1 MITEKPSATKGMSQS
16 SRILILQSLI
26 PIATSLTATQL
37 EGFTLRLGEALF
49 KLSDQSVRPEEANIS
64 FHSYNNIKKN
74 SSAFYRLASSK
85 LSELFA
91 REVRILEKG
100 HQQRQ
105 LEDDA
110 SLALVTFDEMENK
123 VLLETLTQA
132 VELDNADEL
141 VKLNLRISHLLK
153 IDQMSVKTN
162 PFRPEV
168 FLKAIYKAWCEFEP
182 VSDSHHLMLRIM
194 RPEIFLQLNPILR
207 ELNNALKDRGIL
219 PKDTDLYKFNKHK
232 QSPASASSTL
242 SKKQTVDP
250 FFESKIKGILYANQ
264 PTEGEQQ
271 LNPNDFGAPNSNG
284 NGSGSNYSS
293 NHGAANAGANPG
305 SQSGA
310 GTPGTI
316 TIDRAFFEYLT
327 GIQSKTVQIGSENH
341 NATTLRGIVDQAP
354 VNTISQ
360 IDSNT
365 IGLLAKIFD
374 FVFSDPHIPADL
386 KSLIGQLQ
394 IPTLKAALID
404 REFFF
409 KQTHP
414 ARVLIDTLAKSSV
427 TWNPDKGVDDPLY
440 KMIAKTVERVQN
452 EFDQQ
457 LELFTDVAAD
467 LTQFIEEEERISEK
481 ALEEPIA
488 QAIQQEKIR
497 QAREL
502 ASNDVAARTDTGEVA
517 GFIESFLEQQWVNIL
532 VLAHTVKEQKPQAL
546 ERTLKTM
553 DDLIWSVKPKNSVEE
568 RHELVNKLPALLSSL
583 NTWLNAIKWEDPSRV
598 IFFSKLAERHAS
610 IARAPL
616 EVSARRQV
624 ELAVNVAQKA
634 SERSM
639 QKSRMDHSIPD
650 QFVFFID
657 QIERGNWFDFTRN
670 NGSVVRFKLAWVSPR
685 RSRFIFTNRQG
696 HDAFSISSEE
706 LIEIFRSG
714 RAVLISDDPVVER
727 ALQAVLDERY
737 E

>member
-1 MITEKPSATKGMSQS
+1 MSQS
-16 SRILILQSLI
+16 SRIVILQSLI

-64 FHSYNNIKKN
+64 FHSYNHLKKN
-74 SSAFYRLASSK
+74 SAAFYRLASGK
-85 LSELFA
+85 LAELFA
-91 REVRILEKG
+91 YEVRLLEKG
-100 HQQRQ
+100 HKPRQ
-105 LEDDA
+105 LEDDS

-123 VLLETLTQA
+123 VLLETLSQSI
-132 VELDNADEL
+132 ELDNADEL

-153 IDQMSVKTN
+153 IDQINVKYN

-182 VSDSHHLMLRIM
+182 VSDSHHLVLRIL

-207 ELNNALKDRGIL
+207 ELNNALIERGIL
-219 PKDTDLYKFNKHK
+219 PKASDLYRVNKLHG
-232 QSPASASSTL
+232 SPASTLSTL
-242 SKKQTVDP
+242 SKKTAADP
-250 FFESKIKGILYANQ
+250 FFESKIKGILFAKK
-264 PTEGEQQ
+264 EGEPDQPISKEAATAVD
-271 LNPNDFGAPNSNG
+271 PNFHTGETTNVVMDN
-284 NGSGSNYSS
+284 
-293 NHGAANAGANPG
+293 
-305 SQSGA
+305 Q
-310 GTPGTI
+310 GTV
-316 TIDRAFFEYLT
+316 TIDRGFFEYLT
-327 GIQSKTVQIGSENH
+327 GIQARTMQVNPGSG
-341 NATTLRGIVDQAP
+341 TSSSTLRGIVEQAP
-354 VNTISQ
+354 QNTITQ
-360 IDSNT
+360 IDTNT

-374 FVFSDPHIPADL
+374 YVFSDPHIPADL

-440 KMIAKTVERVQN
+440 KMIAKTVERVQK

-457 LELFTDVAAD
+457 LELFSDVAND
-467 LTQFIEEEERISEK
+467 LTQFLEEEEKLSEK
-481 ALEEPIA
+481 EIEEPIA
-488 QAIQQEKIR
+488 QAMQQEKIR

-502 ASNDVAARTDTGEVA
+502 ATNDVATRTDSGEVA
-517 GFIESFLEQQWVNIL
+517 GFIETFLEQQWVNIL

-568 RHELVNKLPALLSSL
+568 RHELVNKLPSLLSSL

-610 IARAPL
+610 IARAPA
-616 EVSARRQV
+616 EVSTRRQV
-624 ELAVNVAQKA
+624 EIAVNVAQKA
-634 SERSM
+634 SEKSM
-639 QKSRMDHSIPD
+639 KKSRNDQTMPD

-657 QIERGNWFDFTRN
+657 QMERGSWFDFTRN

-706 LIEIFRSG
+706 LLDIFRTG
-714 RAVLISDDPVVER
+714 KAIMINDEPVVDR
-727 ALQAVLDERY
+727 ALQAVVEERN
-737 E
+737 

>member
-1 MITEKPSATKGMSQS
+1 MITEHQPPKQGMSHS

-64 FHSYNNIKKN
+64 FHAYNHLKKN
-74 SSAFYRLASSK
+74 NSAFYRLASSK

-132 VELDNADEL
+132 IELDNADEL

-153 IDQMSVKTN
+153 IDQINVRYN

-168 FLKAIYKAWCEFEP
+168 FLKAIYKAWCDFEP
-182 VSDSHHLMLRIM
+182 ISDSHHLVLRIL
-194 RPEIFLQLNPILR
+194 RPEMFLQLSPILR
-207 ELNNALKDRGIL
+207 ELNNALIDRGIL
-219 PKDTDLYKFNKHK
+219 PKASDLFKLNKNPH
-232 QSPASASSTL
+232 ASFSGSSTT
-242 SKKQTVDP
+242 SKKNADP
-250 FFESKIKGILYANQ
+250 FFASKIKGILYANQ
-264 PTEGEQQ
+264 STEEHEAHHAASTGMV
-271 LNPNDFGAPNSNG
+271 APDG
-284 NGSGSNYSS
+284 GQTGV
-293 NHGAANAGANPG
+293 PG
-305 SQSGA
+305 QS
-310 GTPGTI
+310 TV

-327 GIQSKTVQIGSENH
+327 GIQSRGITLGSEAH
-341 NATTLRGIVDQAP
+341 NATTLRGIMEQAP
-354 VNTISQ
+354 ENTISQ

-386 KSLIGQLQ
+386 KNLIGQLQ

-409 KQTHP
+409 NQSHP

-427 TWNPDKGVDDPLY
+427 TWNPDKGVEDPLY
-440 KMIAKTVERVQN
+440 KMIAKTVERVQL

-457 LELFTDVAAD
+457 LGLFSDVAAD
-467 LTQFIEEEERISEK
+467 LSQFIEEEEKLSDQ

-502 ASNDVAARTDTGEVA
+502 ANNDVAARTDTGEIA

-553 DDLIWSVKPKNSVEE
+553 DDLIWSLKPKNSVEE

-624 ELAVNVAQKA
+624 EMAVNVAQKA

-639 QKSRMDHSIPD
+639 KKTKDDQTMPD

-657 QIERGNWFDFTRN
+657 QIERGSWYDFTRN
-670 NGSVVRFKLAWVSPR
+670 NGSVVRFKLAWISPR

-714 RAVLISDDPVVER
+714 KAQLISDEPVVER
-727 ALQAVLDERY
+727 ALQAAIEERDE
-737 E
+737 

>member
-1 MITEKPSATKGMSQS
+1 MATELKSPQKAMSQS
-16 SRILILQSLI
+16 SRIVILQSLI

-64 FHSYNNIKKN
+64 FHSYNHLKKN
-74 SSAFYRLASSK
+74 SAAFYRLASGK
-85 LSELFA
+85 LAELFA
-91 REVRILEKG
+91 YEVRLLEKG
-100 HQQRQ
+100 HKPRQ
-105 LEDDA
+105 LEDDS

-123 VLLETLTQA
+123 VLLETLSQSI
-132 VELDNADEL
+132 ELDNADEL

-153 IDQMSVKTN
+153 IDQINVKYN

-182 VSDSHHLMLRIM
+182 VSDSHHLVLRIL

-207 ELNNALKDRGIL
+207 ELNNALIERGIL
-219 PKDTDLYKFNKHK
+219 PKASDLYRVNKLHG
-232 QSPASASSTL
+232 SPASTLSTL
-242 SKKQTVDP
+242 SKKTAADP
-250 FFESKIKGILYANQ
+250 FFESKIKGILFAKK
-264 PTEGEQQ
+264 EGEPDQPISKEAATAVD
-271 LNPNDFGAPNSNG
+271 PNFHTGETTNVVMDN
-284 NGSGSNYSS
+284 
-293 NHGAANAGANPG
+293 
-305 SQSGA
+305 Q
-310 GTPGTI
+310 GTV
-316 TIDRAFFEYLT
+316 TIDRGFFEYLT
-327 GIQSKTVQIGSENH
+327 GIQARTMQVNPGSG
-341 NATTLRGIVDQAP
+341 TSSSTLRGIVEQAP
-354 VNTISQ
+354 QNTITQ
-360 IDSNT
+360 IDTNT

-374 FVFSDPHIPADL
+374 YVFSDPHIPADL

-440 KMIAKTVERVQN
+440 KMIAKTVERVQK

-457 LELFTDVAAD
+457 LELFSDVAND
-467 LTQFIEEEERISEK
+467 LTQFLEEEEKLSEK
-481 ALEEPIA
+481 EIEEPIA
-488 QAIQQEKIR
+488 QAMQQEKIR

-502 ASNDVAARTDTGEVA
+502 ATNDVATRTDSGEVA
-517 GFIESFLEQQWVNIL
+517 GFIETFLEQQWVNIL

-568 RHELVNKLPALLSSL
+568 RHELVNKLPSLLSSL

-610 IARAPL
+610 IARAPA
-616 EVSARRQV
+616 EVSTRRQV
-624 ELAVNVAQKA
+624 EIAVNVAQKA
-634 SERSM
+634 SEKSM
-639 QKSRMDHSIPD
+639 KKSRNDQTMPD

-657 QIERGNWFDFTRN
+657 QMERGSWFDFTRN

-685 RSRFIFTNRQG
+685 RSRFILTNRQG

-706 LIEIFRSG
+706 LLDIFRTG
-714 RAVLISDDPVVER
+714 KAIMINDEPVVDR
-727 ALQAVLDERY
+727 ALQAVVEERN
-737 E
+737 

>member
-1 MITEKPSATKGMSQS
+1 MITEHKAPQKGMSHS
-16 SRILILQSLI
+16 SRIVILQSLI

-64 FHSYNNIKKN
+64 FHSYNHLKKN
-74 SSAFYRLASSK
+74 SGAFYRLASGK

-91 REVRILEKG
+91 YEVRLLEKG
-100 HQQRQ
+100 HKPRA
-105 LEDDA
+105 LEDDS

-123 VLLETLTQA
+123 VLLETLSQSI
-132 VELDNADEL
+132 ELDNADEL

-153 IDQMSVKTN
+153 IDQINVKYN

-182 VSDSHHLMLRIM
+182 VADSHHLVLRILK
-194 RPEIFLQLNPILR
+194 PETFLQLNPILR
-207 ELNNALKDRGIL
+207 ELNNALIERGIL
-219 PKDTDLYKFNKHK
+219 PKASDLFKLNKH
-232 QSPASASSTL
+232 QGSAASNNSTL
-242 SKKQTVDP
+242 SRKTAVDP
-250 FFESKIKGILYANQ
+250 FFESKIKGILFANQ
-264 PTEGEQQ
+264 DP
-271 LNPNDFGAPNSNG
+271 
-284 NGSGSNYSS
+284 
-293 NHGAANAGANPG
+293 
-305 SQSGA
+305 GA
-310 GTPGTI
+310 GTQQISKEAVTAADPNFHVNEATNVVMDHQGTV
-316 TIDRAFFEYLT
+316 TIDRQFFEYLT
-327 GIQSKTVQIGSENH
+327 GIQGKAIPIDPRTS
-341 NATTLRGIVDQAP
+341 NAATLRGIVEQAP
-354 VNTISQ
+354 QNTITQ

-374 FVFSDPHIPADL
+374 YVFSDPHIPADL

-440 KMIAKTVERVQN
+440 KMIARTVERVQK

-457 LELFTDVAAD
+457 LELFSDVAAD
-467 LTQFIEEEERISEK
+467 LAQFLEEEEKQSQKEI
-481 ALEEPIA
+481 EEPIA
-488 QAIQQEKIR
+488 QAMQQEKIR

-502 ASNDVAARTDTGEVA
+502 ATNDVATRTDSGEVA

-610 IARAPL
+610 IARAPM
-616 EVSARRQV
+616 EVSTRRQV
-624 ELAVNVAQKA
+624 EIAVNVAQKA
-634 SERSM
+634 SE
-639 QKSRMDHSIPD
+639 KSLKKSKNDQTMPD

-657 QIERGNWFDFTRN
+657 QIEKGSWFDFTRN

-706 LIEIFRSG
+706 LIDIFRSG
-714 RAVLISDDPVVER
+714 KALMINDEPVIDR
-727 ALQAVLDERY
+727 ALQAVVEERN
-737 E
+737 

>member
-1 MITEKPSATKGMSQS
+1 MATELKSPQKGMSQS
-16 SRILILQSLI
+16 SRIVILQSLI

-64 FHSYNNIKKN
+64 FHSYNHLKKN
-74 SSAFYRLASSK
+74 SAAFYRLASGK

-91 REVRILEKG
+91 YEVRLLEKG
-100 HQQRQ
+100 HKPRQ
-105 LEDDA
+105 LEDDS

-123 VLLETLTQA
+123 VLLETLSQSI
-132 VELDNADEL
+132 ELDNADEL

-153 IDQMSVKTN
+153 IDQINVKYN

-182 VSDSHHLMLRIM
+182 VSDSHHLVLRILK
-194 RPEIFLQLNPILR
+194 PEIFLQLNPILR
-207 ELNNALKDRGIL
+207 ELNNALIDRGIL
-219 PKDTDLYKFNKHK
+219 PKASDLYRVNKLHG
-232 QSPASASSTL
+232 SPASTLSTL
-242 SKKQTVDP
+242 AKKTAVDP
-250 FFESKIKGILYANQ
+250 FFESKIKGILYAKKDGEPNQ
-264 PTEGEQQ
+264 PVSKEAATAIDPNFHTGETTNVVMDNQ
-271 LNPNDFGAPNSNG
+271 
-284 NGSGSNYSS
+284 
-293 NHGAANAGANPG
+293 
-305 SQSGA
+305 
-310 GTPGTI
+310 GTV
-316 TIDRAFFEYLT
+316 TIDRGFFEYLT
-327 GIQSKTVQIGSENH
+327 GIQARLMPVNPGVSTSSS
-341 NATTLRGIVDQAP
+341 TLRGIVEQAP
-354 VNTISQ
+354 QNTITQ
-360 IDSNT
+360 IDTNT

-374 FVFSDPHIPADL
+374 YVFSDPHIPADL

-440 KMIAKTVERVQN
+440 KMIAKTVERVQK

-457 LELFTDVAAD
+457 LELFSDVAND
-467 LTQFIEEEERISEK
+467 LTQFLEEEEKLSEK
-481 ALEEPIA
+481 EIEEPIA
-488 QAIQQEKIR
+488 QAMQQEKIR
-497 QAREL
+497 QARDL
-502 ASNDVAARTDTGEVA
+502 ATNDVATRTDSGEVA
-517 GFIESFLEQQWVNIL
+517 GFIETFLEQQWVNIL

-568 RHELVNKLPALLSSL
+568 RHELVNKLPSLLSSL

-610 IARAPL
+610 IARAPA
-616 EVSARRQV
+616 EVSTRRQV
-624 ELAVNVAQKA
+624 EIAVNVAQKA
-634 SERSM
+634 SEKSLK
-639 QKSRMDHSIPD
+639 KSRNDLTMPD

-657 QIERGNWFDFTRN
+657 QMERGSWFDFTRN
-670 NGSVVRFKLAWVSPR
+670 NGSVVRFKLAWISPR

-706 LIEIFRSG
+706 LLDIFRTG
-714 RAVLISDDPVVER
+714 KAIMINDEPVVDR
-727 ALQAVLDERY
+727 ALQAVVEERN
-737 E
+737 

>member
-1 MITEKPSATKGMSQS
+1 MATELKSPQKAMSQS
-16 SRILILQSLI
+16 SRIVILQSLI

-64 FHSYNNIKKN
+64 FHSYNHLKKN
-74 SSAFYRLASSK
+74 SAAFYRLASGK
-85 LSELFA
+85 LAELFA
-91 REVRILEKG
+91 YEVRLLEKG
-100 HQQRQ
+100 HKPRQ
-105 LEDDA
+105 LEDDS

-123 VLLETLTQA
+123 VLLETLSQSI
-132 VELDNADEL
+132 ELDNADEL

-153 IDQMSVKTN
+153 IDQINVKYN

-182 VSDSHHLMLRIM
+182 VSDSHHLVLRIL

-207 ELNNALKDRGIL
+207 ELNNALIERGIL
-219 PKDTDLYKFNKHK
+219 PKASDLYRVNKLHG
-232 QSPASASSTL
+232 SPASTLSTL
-242 SKKQTVDP
+242 SKKTAADP
-250 FFESKIKGILYANQ
+250 FFESKIKGILFAKK
-264 PTEGEQQ
+264 EGEPDQPISKEAATAVD
-271 LNPNDFGAPNSNG
+271 PNFHTGETTNVVMDN
-284 NGSGSNYSS
+284 
-293 NHGAANAGANPG
+293 
-305 SQSGA
+305 Q
-310 GTPGTI
+310 GTV
-316 TIDRAFFEYLT
+316 TIDRGFFEYLT
-327 GIQSKTVQIGSENH
+327 GIQARTMQVNPGSG
-341 NATTLRGIVDQAP
+341 TSSSTLRGIVEQAP
-354 VNTISQ
+354 QNTITQ
-360 IDSNT
+360 IDTNT

-374 FVFSDPHIPADL
+374 YVFSDPHIPADL

-440 KMIAKTVERVQN
+440 KMIAKTVERVQK

-457 LELFTDVAAD
+457 LELFSDVAND
-467 LTQFIEEEERISEK
+467 LTQFLEEEEKLSEK
-481 ALEEPIA
+481 EIEEPIA
-488 QAIQQEKIR
+488 QAMQQEKIR

-502 ASNDVAARTDTGEVA
+502 ATNDVATRTDSGEVA
-517 GFIESFLEQQWVNIL
+517 GFIETFLEQQWVNIL

-568 RHELVNKLPALLSSL
+568 RHELVNKLPSLLSSL

-610 IARAPL
+610 IARAPA
-616 EVSARRQV
+616 EVSTRRQV
-624 ELAVNVAQKA
+624 EIAVNVAQKA
-634 SERSM
+634 SEKSM
-639 QKSRMDHSIPD
+639 KKSRNDQTMPD

-657 QIERGNWFDFTRN
+657 QMERGSWFDFTRN

-706 LIEIFRSG
+706 LLDIFRTG
-714 RAVLISDDPVVER
+714 KAIMINDEPVVDR
-727 ALQAVLDERY
+727 ALQAVVEERN
-737 E
+737 

>member
-1 MITEKPSATKGMSQS
+1 MMTEHKPPQQGMSHT

-49 KLSDQSVRPEEANIS
+49 RLADQSVRPEEANIS
-64 FHSYNNIKKN
+64 FHSYNHLKKN
-74 SSAFYRLASSK
+74 SAAFYRLASGK

-91 REVRILEKG
+91 YEVRLLEKG
-100 HQQRQ
+100 HKPRQ
-105 LEDDA
+105 LEDDS

-123 VLLETLTQA
+123 VLLETLNQA
-132 VELDNADEL
+132 IELDNADEL
-141 VKLNLRISHLLK
+141 VKLNLRITHLLK
-153 IDQMSVKTN
+153 IDQSNVKYN

-182 VSDSHHLMLRIM
+182 VSDSHHLVLRIL

-207 ELNNALKDRGIL
+207 ELNNALIDRGIL
-219 PKDTDLYKFNKHK
+219 PKASDLYRVNKLHG
-232 QSPASASSTL
+232 SPASNSTTL
-242 SKKQTVDP
+242 SRKTAVDP
-250 FFESKIKGILYANQ
+250 FFESKIKGILFANQ
-264 PTEGEQQ
+264 ESAPGQPVSKEAATAVSPDFHSGEST
-271 LNPNDFGAPNSNG
+271 NVVMSN
-284 NGSGSNYSS
+284 
-293 NHGAANAGANPG
+293 
-305 SQSGA
+305 Q
-310 GTPGTI
+310 GTVTI
-316 TIDRAFFEYLT
+316 GREFFEYLT
-327 GIQSKTVQIGSENH
+327 GIQGRAIPVGPEAQNST
-341 NATTLRGIVDQAP
+341 ATLRGIVEQAP
-354 VNTISQ
+354 VNTVTQ
-360 IDSNT
+360 IDNNT

-374 FVFSDPHIPADL
+374 YVFSDPHIPADL

-440 KMIAKTVERVQN
+440 KMIAKTVERVQK

-457 LELFTDVAAD
+457 LELFSDAAAD
-467 LTQFIEEEERISEK
+467 LTQFLEEEEKLSEK
-481 ALEEPIA
+481 EIEEPIA
-488 QAIQQEKIR
+488 QAMQQEKIR

-502 ASNDVAARTDTGEVA
+502 ASNDVANRTDSGEVA
-517 GFIESFLEQQWVNIL
+517 GFIETFLEQQWVNIL

-553 DDLIWSVKPKNSVEE
+553 DDLIWSVKPKTNVEE
-568 RHELVNKLPALLSSL
+568 RHELVNKLPSLLSSL

-610 IARAPL
+610 IARAPA
-616 EVSARRQV
+616 EVSTRRQV
-624 ELAVNVAQKA
+624 EIAVNVAQKA
-634 SERSM
+634 SERSLK
-639 QKSRMDHSIPD
+639 KSKNDQTLPD

-657 QIERGNWFDFTRN
+657 QIERGSWFDFTRN
-670 NGSVVRFKLAWVSPR
+670 NGSVVRFKLAWISPR

-706 LIEIFRSG
+706 LLDIFRTG
-714 RAVLISDDPVVER
+714 KAQMINDEPVVDR
-727 ALQAVLDERY
+727 ALQAVVEERN
-737 E
+737 

>member
-1 MITEKPSATKGMSQS
+1 MITDHKPPNKGMSHS
-16 SRILILQSLI
+16 SRIVILQSLI

-64 FHSYNNIKKN
+64 FHSYNHLKKN
-74 SSAFYRLASSK
+74 SAAFYRLASGK

-91 REVRILEKG
+91 YEVRLIEKG
-100 HQQRQ
+100 HKPRT
-105 LEDDA
+105 LEDDT

-123 VLLETLTQA
+123 VLLETLSQSI
-132 VELDNADEL
+132 ELDNADEL

-153 IDQMSVKTN
+153 IDQINVKYN

-182 VSDSHHLMLRIM
+182 VSDSHHLVLRILK
-194 RPEIFLQLNPILR
+194 PETFLQLSPVLR
-207 ELNNALKDRGIL
+207 ELNNALIERGIL
-219 PKDTDLYKFNKHK
+219 PKASDLFRVNKHNV
-232 QSPASASSTL
+232 SPASTLSTL
-242 SKKQTVDP
+242 SKKTAADP
-250 FFESKIKGILYANQ
+250 FFESKIKGIL
-264 PTEGEQQ
+264 
-271 LNPNDFGAPNSNG
+271 F
-284 NGSGSNYSS
+284 
-293 NHGAANAGANPG
+293 ANPEAAP
-305 SQSGA
+305 SQPLTKEQATAFDPNFHQQQAQTQATEATNVVMSNQ
-310 GTPGTI
+310 GTVTI
-316 TIDRAFFEYLT
+316 GREFFEYLT
-327 GIQSKTVQIGSENH
+327 GIQARPIQI
-341 NATTLRGIVDQAP
+341 NANTNNAATLRGIVDQAP
-354 VNTISQ
+354 QNTITQ

-374 FVFSDPHIPADL
+374 YVFSDPHIPADL

-440 KMIAKTVERVQN
+440 KMIAKTVERVQK

-457 LELFTDVAAD
+457 LGLFSDVAAD
-467 LTQFIEEEERISEK
+467 LTQFLEEEEKLSQKE
-481 ALEEPIA
+481 LEEPIA
-488 QAIQQEKIR
+488 QALQQEKIR

-502 ASNDVAARTDTGEVA
+502 ATNDVATRTDSGEVA

-553 DDLIWSVKPKNSVEE
+553 DDLIWSIKPKNSVEE

-610 IARAPL
+610 IARAPV
-616 EVSARRQV
+616 EVSTRRQV
-624 ELAVNVAQKA
+624 EIAVNVAQKA
-634 SERSM
+634 SEKSLK
-639 QKSRMDHSIPD
+639 KSRNDHTMPD

-657 QIERGNWFDFTRN
+657 QIERGSWFDFTRN

-706 LIEIFRSG
+706 LLDIFRTG
-714 RAVLISDDPVVER
+714 KALMINDEPVIER
-727 ALQAVLDERY
+727 ALQAVIEERS
-737 E
+737 EQ

>member
-1 MITEKPSATKGMSQS
+1 MATELKSPQKAMSQS
-16 SRILILQSLI
+16 SRIVILQSLI

-64 FHSYNNIKKN
+64 FHSYNHLKKN
-74 SSAFYRLASSK
+74 SAAFYRLASGK

-91 REVRILEKG
+91 YEVRLLEKG
-100 HQQRQ
+100 HKPRQ
-105 LEDDA
+105 LEDDS

-123 VLLETLTQA
+123 VLLETLSQSI
-132 VELDNADEL
+132 ELDNADEL

-153 IDQMSVKTN
+153 IDQINVKYN

-182 VSDSHHLMLRIM
+182 VSDSHHLVLRILK
-194 RPEIFLQLNPILR
+194 PEIFLQLNPILR
-207 ELNNALKDRGIL
+207 ELNNALIDRGIL
-219 PKDTDLYKFNKHK
+219 PKASDLYRVNKLHG
-232 QSPASASSTL
+232 SPASTLSTL
-242 SKKQTVDP
+242 SKKTAADP
-250 FFESKIKGILYANQ
+250 FFESKIKGILFAKKDGEPDQPVSKEAATAIDPNFHTGETTNVVMDNQ
-264 PTEGEQQ
+264 
-271 LNPNDFGAPNSNG
+271 
-284 NGSGSNYSS
+284 
-293 NHGAANAGANPG
+293 
-305 SQSGA
+305 
-310 GTPGTI
+310 GTV
-316 TIDRAFFEYLT
+316 TIDRGFFEYLT
-327 GIQSKTVQIGSENH
+327 GIQSRAMPVNPGGGTSSS
-341 NATTLRGIVDQAP
+341 TLRGIVEQAP
-354 VNTISQ
+354 QNTITQ
-360 IDSNT
+360 IDTNT

-374 FVFSDPHIPADL
+374 YVFSDPHIPADL

-440 KMIAKTVERVQN
+440 KMIAKTVERVQK

-457 LELFTDVAAD
+457 LELFSDVAND
-467 LTQFIEEEERISEK
+467 LTQFLEEEEKLSEK
-481 ALEEPIA
+481 EIEEPIA
-488 QAIQQEKIR
+488 QAMQQEKIR

-502 ASNDVAARTDTGEVA
+502 ATNDVANRTDSGEVA
-517 GFIESFLEQQWVNIL
+517 GFIETFLEQQWVNIL

-568 RHELVNKLPALLSSL
+568 RHELVNKLPSLLSSL

-610 IARAPL
+610 IARAPA
-616 EVSARRQV
+616 EVSTRRQV
-624 ELAVNVAQKA
+624 EIAVNVAQKA
-634 SERSM
+634 SEKSM
-639 QKSRMDHSIPD
+639 RKNRNDQTMPD

-657 QIERGNWFDFTRN
+657 QMERGSWFDFTRN

-706 LIEIFRSG
+706 LLDIFRTG
-714 RAVLISDDPVVER
+714 KAIMINDEPVVDR
-727 ALQAVLDERY
+727 ALQAVVEERN
-737 E
+737 

>member
-1 MITEKPSATKGMSQS
+1 MSQS
-16 SRILILQSLI
+16 SRIVILQSLI

-49 KLSDQSVRPEEANIS
+49 RLSDQSVRPEEANIS
-64 FHSYNNIKKN
+64 FHSYNHLKKN
-74 SSAFYRLASSK
+74 SAAFYRLASGK

-91 REVRILEKG
+91 YEVRLLEKG
-100 HQQRQ
+100 HKPRQ
-105 LEDDA
+105 LEDDS

-123 VLLETLTQA
+123 VLLETLSQSI
-132 VELDNADEL
+132 ELDNADEL

-153 IDQMSVKTN
+153 IDQINVKYN

-182 VSDSHHLMLRIM
+182 VSDSHHLVLRILK
-194 RPEIFLQLNPILR
+194 PEIFLQLNPILR
-207 ELNNALKDRGIL
+207 ELNNALIDRGIL
-219 PKDTDLYKFNKHK
+219 PKASDLYRLNKLHG
-232 QSPASASSTL
+232 SPASTLSTL
-242 SKKQTVDP
+242 SKKTAVDP
-250 FFESKIKGILYANQ
+250 FFESKIKGILYAKQ
-264 PTEGEQQ
+264 G
-271 LNPNDFGAPNSNG
+271 GAPNQPVSKE
-284 NGSGSNYSS
+284 
-293 NHGAANAGANPG
+293 AATAVDPNF
-305 SQSGA
+305 QSGETTNVVMDNQ
-310 GTPGTI
+310 GTVTI
-316 TIDRAFFEYLT
+316 GREFFEYLT
-327 GIQSKTVQIGSENH
+327 GIQSKSIQVNPGTTNSTN
-341 NATTLRGIVDQAP
+341 TLRGIVEQAP
-354 VNTISQ
+354 QNTITQ
-360 IDSNT
+360 IDTNT

-374 FVFSDPHIPADL
+374 YVFSDPHIPADL

-440 KMIAKTVERVQN
+440 KMIAKTVERVQK

-457 LELFTDVAAD
+457 LELFSDVAND
-467 LTQFIEEEERISEK
+467 LTQFLEEEEKLSEK
-481 ALEEPIA
+481 EIEEPIA
-488 QAIQQEKIR
+488 QAMQQEKIR

-502 ASNDVAARTDTGEVA
+502 ATNDVATRTDSGEVA
-517 GFIESFLEQQWVNIL
+517 GFIETFLEQQWVSIL

-610 IARAPL
+610 IARAPA
-616 EVSARRQV
+616 EVSTRRQV
-624 ELAVNVAQKA
+624 EIAVNVAQKA
-634 SERSM
+634 SE
-639 QKSRMDHSIPD
+639 KSLKKSKNDQTMPD

-657 QIERGNWFDFTRN
+657 QMERGSWFDFTRN

-706 LIEIFRSG
+706 LLDIFRTG
-714 RAVLISDDPVVER
+714 KAQMINDEPVVDR
-727 ALQAVLDERY
+727 ALQAVVEERN
-737 E
+737 

>member
-1 MITEKPSATKGMSQS
+1 MITEYKPPQKGMSHS
-16 SRILILQSLI
+16 SRIVILQSLI

-64 FHSYNNIKKN
+64 FHSYNHLKKN
-74 SSAFYRLASSK
+74 SATFYRLASGK
-85 LSELFA
+85 LSELFTY
-91 REVRILEKG
+91 EVRLLEKG
-100 HQQRQ
+100 HKARQ
-105 LEDDA
+105 LEEDS
-110 SLALVTFDEMENK
+110 SLALITFDEMENK
-123 VLLETLTQA
+123 VLLETLSQSI
-132 VELDNADEL
+132 ELDNADEL

-153 IDQMSVKTN
+153 IDQINVKYN

-182 VSDSHHLMLRIM
+182 VPDSHHLVLRIL
-194 RPEIFLQLNPILR
+194 RPELFLQLSPILR
-207 ELNNALKDRGIL
+207 ELNNALIERGIL
-219 PKDTDLYKFNKHK
+219 PKASDLFKVNKH
-232 QSPASASSTL
+232 QTSPASTLSTL
-242 SKKQTVDP
+242 SKKTAADP
-250 FFESKIKGILYANQ
+250 FFESKIKGILYASQIGAMPNPPELNAAVTADPNFNANEATHVVMGNQ
-264 PTEGEQQ
+264 
-271 LNPNDFGAPNSNG
+271 
-284 NGSGSNYSS
+284 
-293 NHGAANAGANPG
+293 
-305 SQSGA
+305 
-310 GTPGTI
+310 GTVTI
-316 TIDRAFFEYLT
+316 GREFFEYLT
-327 GIQSKTVQIGSENH
+327 GIQAKSIHIDPNTN
-341 NATTLRGIVDQAP
+341 NTATLRSIVEQAP
-354 VNTISQ
+354 QNTITQ

-374 FVFSDPHIPADL
+374 YVFSDPHIPTNL

-440 KMIAKTVERVQN
+440 KMIAKTVERVQK

-457 LELFTDVAAD
+457 LELFSDVAAD
-467 LTQFIEEEERISEK
+467 LTQFLEEEEKQSQKE
-481 ALEEPIA
+481 LEEPIA
-488 QAIQQEKIR
+488 KAIQQEKIR

-502 ASNDVAARTDTGEVA
+502 AMNDVATRTDSGEVA

-553 DDLIWSVKPKNSVEE
+553 DDLIWSVKPKNNVEE
-568 RHELVNKLPALLSSL
+568 RHELVNKLPALLNSL

-610 IARAPL
+610 IARAPV
-616 EVSARRQV
+616 EVSTRRQV
-624 ELAVNVAQKA
+624 EMAVNVAQKA
-634 SERSM
+634 SE
-639 QKSRMDHSIPD
+639 KSLKKSKNEQTMPD

-657 QIERGNWFDFTRN
+657 QIEKGSWFDFTRN
-670 NGSVVRFKLAWVSPR
+670 NESIVRFKLAWISPR

-706 LIEIFRSG
+706 LLDIFRSG
-714 RAVLISDDPVVER
+714 KAQMINDEPVIDR
-727 ALQAVLDERY
+727 ALQAVVEERNY
-737 E
+737 

>member
-1 MITEKPSATKGMSQS
+1 MITEHQSPKQGMSHS

-64 FHSYNNIKKN
+64 FHSYNHLKRNN
-74 SSAFYRLASSK
+74 AAFYRLASSK

-123 VLLETLTQA
+123 VLLETLSQA
-132 VELDNADEL
+132 IELENSEEL
-141 VKLNLRISHLLK
+141 VKLNLRISHLFK
-153 IDQMSVKTN
+153 IDQINVKHN

-182 VSDSHHLMLRIM
+182 VADSHHLVLRIL

-207 ELNNALKDRGIL
+207 ELNNALVDRGIL
-219 PKDTDLYKFNKHK
+219 PKSTDLFKLNKHHN
-232 QSPASASSTL
+232 SHLSTSATL
-242 SKKQTVDP
+242 SKRAVDP
-250 FFESKIKGILYANQ
+250 FFESKIKGILNANPHQ
-264 PTEGEQQ
+264 SEQESTHQ
-271 LNPNDFGAPNSNG
+271 EQSGYGAHGGSGYDHGGGGGHGG
-284 NGSGSNYSS
+284 NGGNGGSGTPSGS
-293 NHGAANAGANPG
+293 G
-305 SQSGA
+305 QS
-310 GTPGTI
+310 TV

-327 GIQSKTVQIGSENH
+327 GIQSKGMPVGAAGH
-341 NATTLRGIVDQAP
+341 NTAALRGIMTQAP
-354 VNTISQ
+354 ENTVSQ
-360 IDSNT
+360 IDTNT

-374 FVFSDPHIPADL
+374 YVFSDPHIPSDL

-440 KMIAKTVERVQN
+440 KMIAKTVERVQK

-457 LELFTDVAAD
+457 LGLFSDAAAD
-467 LTQFIEEEERISEK
+467 LTQFIEDEERLSDK

-502 ASNDVAARTDTGEVA
+502 ANNDVAARTETGEIA
-517 GFIESFLEQQWVNIL
+517 GFIEAFLEQQWVNIL

-553 DDLIWSVKPKNSVEE
+553 DDLIWSLKPKNSVEE

-616 EVSARRQV
+616 EMTARRQV
-624 ELAVNVAQKA
+624 EIAVNVAQKA

-639 QKSRMDHSIPD
+639 MKTRLDQTIPD
-650 QFVFFID
+650 QYVFFIE
-657 QIERGNWFDFTRN
+657 QLERGNWFDFTRN
-670 NGSVVRFKLAWVSPR
+670 NGSVVRFKLAWISPR

-706 LIEIFRSG
+706 LIDIFRSG
-714 RAVLISDDPVVER
+714 KAQLISEEPVVDR
-727 ALQAVLDERY
+727 ALQSVLEER

>member
-1 MITEKPSATKGMSQS
+1 MSQS
-16 SRILILQSLI
+16 SRTVILQSLI

-37 EGFTLRLGEALF
+37 EGFSLRLGEALF
-49 KLSDQSVRPEEANIS
+49 RLSDQSVRPEEANIS
-64 FHSYNNIKKN
+64 FHSYNHLKKN
-74 SSAFYRLASSK
+74 SAAFYRLASGK
-85 LSELFA
+85 LSTLFA
-91 REVRILEKG
+91 QEVKLLEKG
-100 HQQRQ
+100 HKPRQ
-105 LEDDA
+105 LEDDT
-110 SLALVTFDEMENK
+110 SLTLVTFDEMENK
-123 VLLETLTQA
+123 VLLETLSQSI
-132 VELDNADEL
+132 ELENADEL

-153 IDQMSVKTN
+153 IDQINVKHN

-182 VSDSHHLMLRIM
+182 VADSHHLVLRILK
-194 RPEIFLQLNPILR
+194 PEIFLQLNPVLR
-207 ELNNALKDRGIL
+207 ELNNALIERGIL
-219 PKDTDLYKFNKHK
+219 PKASDLYRVNKHHG
-232 QSPASASSTL
+232 SHASMSSTV
-242 SKKQTVDP
+242 SKKPPVDP
-250 FFESKIKGILYANQ
+250 FIESKIKGILYANQ
-264 PTEGEQQ
+264 DGTSS
-271 LNPNDFGAPNSNG
+271 APNPSPQNRPL
-284 NGSGSNYSS
+284 STD
-293 NHGAANAGANPG
+293 AATMVDPNFNIGESTNVVLD
-305 SQSGA
+305 SK
-310 GTPGTI
+310 GTI
-316 TIDRAFFEYLT
+316 TIGREFFEYLT
-327 GIQSKTVQIGSENH
+327 GIQGRPIQIDPNNNTN
-341 NATTLRGIVDQAP
+341 NATTLRGIVEQAP
-354 VNTISQ
+354 QNTISQ
-360 IDSNT
+360 IDTNT

-374 FVFSDPHIPADL
+374 YVFSDPHIPPDL

-440 KMIAKTVERVQN
+440 KMIAKTVERVQK

-457 LELFTDVAAD
+457 LELFSDVAAD
-467 LTQFIEEEERISEK
+467 LTQFLDEEEKQSEK
-481 ALEEPIA
+481 EIEEPIA

-502 ASNDVAARTDTGEVA
+502 AVNDVATRTDSGEVA

-568 RHELVNKLPALLSSL
+568 RHELVNKLPSLLSSL

-610 IARAPL
+610 LARAHM
-616 EVSARRQV
+616 EISTRRQV
-624 ELAVNVAQKA
+624 EIAVNVAQKA
-634 SERSM
+634 SE
-639 QKSRMDHSIPD
+639 KSLKKNKNDQTMPD

-657 QIERGNWFDFTRN
+657 QIQRGSWFDFTRN

-685 RSRFIFTNRQG
+685 RTRFIFTNRQG

-706 LIEIFRSG
+706 LIDIFRTG
-714 RAVLISDDPVVER
+714 KAQMINDEPVVDR
-727 ALQAVLDERY
+727 ALQAVVE
-737 E
+737 EKAG

>member
-1 MITEKPSATKGMSQS
+1 MATELKSPQKGMSQS
-16 SRILILQSLI
+16 SRIVILQSLI

-64 FHSYNNIKKN
+64 FHSYNHLKKN
-74 SSAFYRLASSK
+74 SAAFYRLASGK

-91 REVRILEKG
+91 YEVRLLEKG
-100 HQQRQ
+100 HKPRQ
-105 LEDDA
+105 LEDDS

-123 VLLETLTQA
+123 VLLETLSQSI
-132 VELDNADEL
+132 ELDNADEL

-153 IDQMSVKTN
+153 IDQINVKYN

-182 VSDSHHLMLRIM
+182 VSDSHHLVLRILK
-194 RPEIFLQLNPILR
+194 PEIFLQLNPILR
-207 ELNNALKDRGIL
+207 ELNNALIDRGIL
-219 PKDTDLYKFNKHK
+219 PKASDLYRVNKLHG
-232 QSPASASSTL
+232 SPASTLSTL
-242 SKKQTVDP
+242 AKKTAVDP
-250 FFESKIKGILYANQ
+250 FFESKIKGILYAKKDGEPNQ
-264 PTEGEQQ
+264 PVSKEAATAIDPNFHTGETTNVVMDNQ
-271 LNPNDFGAPNSNG
+271 
-284 NGSGSNYSS
+284 
-293 NHGAANAGANPG
+293 
-305 SQSGA
+305 
-310 GTPGTI
+310 GTV
-316 TIDRAFFEYLT
+316 TIDRGFFEYLT
-327 GIQSKTVQIGSENH
+327 GIQARMMPVNPGVSTSSS
-341 NATTLRGIVDQAP
+341 TLRGIVEQAP
-354 VNTISQ
+354 QNTITQ
-360 IDSNT
+360 IDTNT

-374 FVFSDPHIPADL
+374 YVFSDPHIPADL

-440 KMIAKTVERVQN
+440 KMIAKTVERVQK

-457 LELFTDVAAD
+457 LELFSDVAND
-467 LTQFIEEEERISEK
+467 LTQFLEEEEKLSEK
-481 ALEEPIA
+481 EIEEPIA
-488 QAIQQEKIR
+488 QAMQQEKIR

-502 ASNDVAARTDTGEVA
+502 ATNDVATRTDSGEVA
-517 GFIESFLEQQWVNIL
+517 GFIETFLEQQWVNIL

-568 RHELVNKLPALLSSL
+568 RHELVNKLPSLLSSL

-610 IARAPL
+610 IARAPA
-616 EVSARRQV
+616 EVSTRRQV
-624 ELAVNVAQKA
+624 EIAVNVAQKA
-634 SERSM
+634 SEKSLK
-639 QKSRMDHSIPD
+639 KSRNDQTIPD

-657 QIERGNWFDFTRN
+657 QMERGTWFDFTRN

-706 LIEIFRSG
+706 LLDIFRTG
-714 RAVLISDDPVVER
+714 KAIMINDEPVVDR
-727 ALQAVLDERY
+727 ALQAVVEERN
-737 E
+737 

>member
-1 MITEKPSATKGMSQS
+1 MITEHKPPTKDLSHS
-16 SRILILQSLI
+16 SRIVILQSLI
-26 PIATSLTATQL
+26 PIANTLAATQL

-64 FHSYNNIKKN
+64 FHSYNHLKKN
-74 SSAFYRLASSK
+74 SSAFYRLASGK
-85 LSELFA
+85 LSELFNY
-91 REVRILEKG
+91 EVRLLEKG
-100 HQQRQ
+100 HKPRQ
-105 LEDDA
+105 LEDDT

-123 VLLETLTQA
+123 VLLETLSQA
-132 VELDNADEL
+132 IELDNADEL

-153 IDQMSVKTN
+153 IDQMHVKSN
-162 PFRPEV
+162 PFRPQV

-182 VSDSHHLMLRIM
+182 VPDSHHLVLRILK
-194 RPEIFLQLNPILR
+194 PEIFLQLNPILR
-207 ELNNALKDRGIL
+207 ELNNALVERGIL
-219 PKDTDLYKFNKHK
+219 PKAADLYRLNKHPV
-232 QSPASASSTL
+232 SPASASTTL
-242 SKKQTVDP
+242 SKKTMVDP
-250 FFESKIKGILYANQ
+250 FFESKIKGILFANQ
-264 PTEGEQQ
+264 PSLAVNMGT
-271 LNPNDFGAPNSNG
+271 PNQAM
-284 NGSGSNYSS
+284 
-293 NHGAANAGANPG
+293 A
-305 SQSGA
+305 A
-310 GTPGTI
+310 GTEPGFNTTEATNVIMDGRGRVTI
-316 TIDRAFFEYLT
+316 GREFFEYLT
-327 GIQSKTVQIGSENH
+327 GVQNTMMQVGPAMSQT
-341 NATTLRGIVDQAP
+341 TTLRGIVEQAP
-354 VNTISQ
+354 QNTITQ

-374 FVFSDPHIPADL
+374 YVFSDPHIPADL
-386 KSLIGQLQ
+386 KNLIGQLQ

-409 KQTHP
+409 KQSHP

-440 KMIAKTVERVQN
+440 KMIAKTVERVQK

-457 LELFTDVAAD
+457 LELFSDVAAD
-467 LTQFIEEEERISEK
+467 LTQFLEEEEKQSQQELK
-481 ALEEPIA
+481 EPIA

-497 QAREL
+497 QAREM
-502 ASNDVAARTDTGEVA
+502 AANDVATRTDSGEVA

-553 DDLIWSVKPKNSVEE
+553 DDLIWSIKPKNTVEE

-610 IARAPL
+610 IARAPT
-616 EVSARRQV
+616 EMSTRRQV

-634 SERSM
+634 SE
-639 QKSRMDHSIPD
+639 KSLKKTRADYTMPD
-650 QFVFFID
+650 QFAFFID
-657 QIERGNWFDFTRN
+657 QLERGSWFDFTRN

-696 HDAFSISSEE
+696 HDAFSISAEE

-714 RAVLISDDPVVER
+714 KAQMINDEPVIER
-727 ALQAVLDERY
+727 ALQSVIEERN
-737 E
+737 